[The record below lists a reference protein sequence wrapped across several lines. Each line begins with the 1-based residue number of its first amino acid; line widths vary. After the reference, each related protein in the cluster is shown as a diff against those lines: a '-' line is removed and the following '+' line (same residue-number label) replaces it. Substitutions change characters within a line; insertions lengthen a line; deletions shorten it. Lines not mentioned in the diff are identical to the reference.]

1 MDEKLICER
10 AVDVLSYV
18 YGETGEQETSDIEM
32 HLRECRDCQAEAG
45 SFGEVRKSIVAW
57 RDEVLT
63 GFIPSTVAV
72 PSKRSAMA
80 AFRQFFDL
88 SPLWLKGATAF
99 AAVVFCVFAVLL
111 VVNFK
116 NFNKE
121 NVGSVEANG
130 KYTQQE
136 VDQLIKEAL
145 AKQQTPPVEN
155 SLESPQP
162 VVAANPPTRKKQLS
176 QGRRPLSRAERE
188 QLAADLRLLP
198 TDDDVDLLGD
208 RINQ

>member
-10 AVDVLSYV
+10 AVDVLSYL
-18 YGETGEQETSDIEM
+18 YGETGEQETRDVEM
-32 HLRECRDCQAEAG
+32 HLRECRDCQAEAA

-72 PSKRSAMA
+72 PPKRSAMA

-88 SPLWLKGATAF
+88 SPVWLKGATAF

-116 NFNKE
+116 NLNKE

-155 SLESPQP
+155 SQESPEP
-162 VVAANPPTRKKQLS
+162 VVAANPPMRKKQLS

>member
-10 AVDVLSYV
+10 AVDVLSYL
-18 YGETGEQETSDIEM
+18 YGETGEQETRDVEM
-32 HLRECRDCQAEAG
+32 HLRECRDCQAEAA

-72 PSKRSAMA
+72 PAKRSAMA

-88 SPLWLKGATAF
+88 SPLWLKAATAF
-99 AAVVFCVFAVLL
+99 AAVVFCVLAISLFASV
-111 VVNFK
+111 K
-116 NFNKE
+116 KQ
-121 NVGSVEANG
+121 NVAPAVQSVGA
-130 KYTQQE
+130 YTQQQ
-136 VDQLIKEAL
+136 VDQLITEAL
-145 AKQQTPPVEN
+145 AKQQQSQAQLKEKAPEIVIAADPPV
-155 SLESPQP
+155 
-162 VVAANPPTRKKQLS
+162 RKKQLAK
-176 QGRRPLSRAERE
+176 GRRPLSRAERE

-198 TDDDVDLLGD
+198 TDDDIDLLGD